1 MQNELEIKLAE
12 INKEIA
18 ELEGDT
24 EMETAYYLGRICTLK
39 DMKEWL
45 EGVIANYCE

>member
-1 MQNELEIKLAE
+1 MQNELEIKLAQ

-24 EMETAYYLGRICTLK
+24 EMETAYYFGRKWTLIK
-39 DMKEWL
+39 MKEWL
-45 EGVIANYCE
+45 EGMIANYCE